1 VFSKVC
7 YWSTSGGC
15 TDTVEMSTCEQTMTP
30 PSRRIRM
37 TTEKNR
43 ALIRHLFED
52 VLNGGK
58 MDVVDEIISAEY
70 VECCPRRS
78 NGY

>member
-1 VFSKVC
+1 
-7 YWSTSGGC
+7 
-15 TDTVEMSTCEQTMTP
+15 MTP

-43 ALIRHLFED
+43 ALIRHLVED

-58 MDVVDEIISAEY
+58 LNVVDEIISAEY
-70 VECCPRRS
+70 DECCPRRPD
-78 NGY
+78 GY

>member
-1 VFSKVC
+1 
-7 YWSTSGGC
+7 
-15 TDTVEMSTCEQTMTP
+15 MTP

-70 VECCPRRS
+70 VASAALE
-78 NGY
+78 GQTDTEG

>member
-1 VFSKVC
+1 
-7 YWSTSGGC
+7 
-15 TDTVEMSTCEQTMTP
+15 
-30 PSRRIRM
+30 M

-70 VECCPRRS
+70 VASAALE
-78 NGY
+78 GQTDTEG

>member
-1 VFSKVC
+1 
-7 YWSTSGGC
+7 
-15 TDTVEMSTCEQTMTP
+15 MTP

-70 VECCPRRS
+70 VECCPRRAD
-78 NGY
+78 GY